1 MHLIWGIPTG
11 KQSPFIEFVGG
22 TPLGMALTAQ
32 PAIPLLL
39 TLDRSLLCLAI
50 PHLGISLASRGLA
63 VDVFLR

>member
-1 MHLIWGIPTG
+1 
-11 KQSPFIEFVGG
+11 
-22 TPLGMALTAQ
+22 MALTAQ